1 MRAADG
7 PRSLGAATGGMVGG
21 IRRRDERRQQ
31 AAVQQ
36 RSVSDQA
43 NSADSARGRYYRAM
57 SACLQGR
64 GYSVK

>member
-1 MRAADG
+1 
-7 PRSLGAATGGMVGG
+7 MVGG